1 MLGRLKLN
9 GMILWIL
16 SGGLHKMRSID
27 KSIITQEK
35 FQKIELLGGGTP
47 SEVRGYCA
55 RGDI

>member
-16 SGGLHKMRSID
+16 RSID